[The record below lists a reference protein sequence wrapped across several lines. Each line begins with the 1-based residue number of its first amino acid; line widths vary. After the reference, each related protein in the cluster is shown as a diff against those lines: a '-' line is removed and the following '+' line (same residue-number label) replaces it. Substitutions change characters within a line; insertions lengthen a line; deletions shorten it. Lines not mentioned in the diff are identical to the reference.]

1 MQVEQP
7 TVPEALQIE
16 ICGDHEKLCY
26 TNHVKSDYT
35 SA

>member
-16 ICGDHEKLCY
+16 ICGDHEKLY
-26 TNHVKSDYT
+26 VTRII
-35 SA
+35 